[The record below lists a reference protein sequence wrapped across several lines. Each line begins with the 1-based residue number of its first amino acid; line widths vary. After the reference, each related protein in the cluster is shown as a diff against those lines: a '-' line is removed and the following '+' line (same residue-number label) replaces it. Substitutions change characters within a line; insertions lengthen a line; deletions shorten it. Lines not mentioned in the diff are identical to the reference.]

1 MTKLI
6 DNGVEIL
13 TKLRVIDT
21 TDNGVTAIDRG
32 QNAVNVDGD
41 KVVLAVGLISQAT
54 LYQQLE
60 GKVPEMY
67 LIGDCVEPQRVGEAT
82 RESYKIG
89 SIL

>member
-1 MTKLI
+1 MRFIALELLSLSGNISKKDGEVHI
-6 DNGVEIL
+6 DYIL
-13 TKLRVIDT
+13 AL
-21 TDNGVTAIDRG
+21 
-32 QNAVNVDGD
+32 VNMDED

-67 LIGDCVEPQRVGEAT
+67 LIGDCVEPRRVGEAT

-89 SIL
+89 GIL

>member
-1 MTKLI
+1 MVSLSGNISKK
-6 DNGVEIL
+6 DG
-13 TKLRVIDT
+13 KFH
-21 TDNGVTAIDRG
+21 IDRG
-32 QNAVNVDGD
+32 QNIVNVDGD

-67 LIGDCVEPQRVGEAT
+67 LIGDCVEPRRVGEAT

>member
-13 TKLRVIDT
+13 TKLRVIGT

-32 QNAVNVDGD
+32 QNVVNVDGD
-41 KVVLAVGLISQAT
+41 KVVLAAGLISQT
-54 LYQQLE
+54 ILYQQLE

-67 LIGDCVEPQRVGEAT
+67 L
-82 RESYKIG
+82 
-89 SIL
+89 

>member
-13 TKLRVIDT
+13 TKLRVIGT

-32 QNAVNVDGD
+32 QNVVNVDGD

-67 LIGDCVEPQRVGEAT
+67 L
-82 RESYKIG
+82 
-89 SIL
+89 